1 MSMYLAIF
9 IYIDNIYGRRGRLD
23 DRDLSCMPIERQRC
37 RKKKCEVFIYSSF
50 FFYYYVLLSVFSLFQ
65 IVLSNPL
72 HGDRRS
78 CCHFFS
84 LVPELKLRTEILQ
97 RWMTLPTT
105 TTTRTRRICVKVSKG
120 ILQSIQFSFLDLVF
134 FRDGVSTCTSSF

>member
-1 MSMYLAIF
+1 MIEICHACP
-9 IYIDNIYGRRGRLD
+9 
-23 DRDLSCMPIERQRC
+23 LSNNDVE
-37 RKKKCEVFIYSSF
+37 KKNVRFFLSIVVSS
-50 FFYYYVLLSVFSLFQ
+50 FYYYVLLSVFSLFQ